1 MKVLVLEDDDLVSSL
16 LAEELSEAGHQVLG
30 PAETVAGAFSIIA
43 QGHMPDLA
51 LVDIR
56 LRYGSRGTEFVK
68 EVRQRFDFPCIFVS
82 SEASEAFLHR
92 HLALGYIG
100 KPYPPAHI
108 VECVAMAEELI
119 GGRQPEHIPA
129 GFHLFAEQHDPVR

>member
-1 MKVLVLEDDDLVSSL
+1 MKVLVLEDDELLTSL
-16 LAEELSEAGHQVLG
+16 LAEELSEAGYEVLG
-30 PAETVAGAFSIIA
+30 PAETVAGAFGIIA
-43 QGHMPDLA
+43 QGQMPDLA

-68 EVRQRFDFPCIFVS
+68 EARERFDFPCIFVS
-82 SEASEAFLHR
+82 AEASEAFLHR

-108 VECVAMAEELI
+108 VECVAMAEEMI
-119 GGRQPEHIPA
+119 EGRQPERIPE
-129 GFHLFAEQHDPVR
+129 GFHLFA